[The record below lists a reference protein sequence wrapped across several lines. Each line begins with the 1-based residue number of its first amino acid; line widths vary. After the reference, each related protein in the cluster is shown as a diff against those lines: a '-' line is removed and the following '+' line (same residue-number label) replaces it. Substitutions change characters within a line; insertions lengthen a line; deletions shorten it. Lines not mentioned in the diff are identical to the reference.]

1 MFSLVAGLVVGFAFA
16 PKIAAVALACTPLL
30 IAAGYSTFQ
39 IVSEKDEVNKK
50 AHEQS
55 AAVACEAAA
64 SIRTVAS
71 LTRENACCNLYG
83 QSLVEP
89 LKKARRST
97 FWSMGFFGITQ
108 GMSYLT
114 IALVSWYGSKLLIK
128 GEYDTMQYFVCF
140 MASVIGAQQ
149 AGSYV
154 ALYRPPIG
162 LTSASTACSRS
173 FLTYQQLPGR
183 QLISSSYC
191 TIRLPSRAHKRAK

>member
-55 AAVACEAAA
+55 AAVACEAAD
-64 SIRTVAS
+64 
-71 LTRENACCNLYG
+71 ACCNLYG